1 MTLFALLGL
10 PAFLIT
16 VYGLTVASRAAVGR
30 SASPSLAPRLPMV
43 DFLKGLV
50 YGVVGAVSGILLQR
64 FLPLSYRFVPMFLY
78 YLVVDHLVMA
88 ALAVAMMAAAYRKR
102 SVVEMVFFAGG
113 FYTVVAVGAV
123 LRSFGSYEEYSL
135 FLRPALY
142 MASVLYLPLFL
153 SAAREW
159 TGLSRVLCGAAV
171 AGVPIVAA
179 GIALLQRTFYEPWAA
194 AATAVFTV
202 GAATV
207 FFYSSPR

>member
-16 VYGLTVASRAAVGR
+16 VYGLTVASHAVVGR

-113 FYTVVAVGAV
+113 FYAVVAVGAV
-123 LRSFGSYEEYSL
+123 LRSYGSYEEYSL

-153 SAAREW
+153 AAAGEW
-159 TGLSRVLCGAAV
+159 TGVARVLYAAAV

-194 AATAVFTV
+194 AATAVFVV
-202 GAATV
+202 GAGAV
-207 FFYSSPR
+207 FFYSSRR